1 MNLQAFHVTYEQHVQ
16 TLVQDAVNSVKAFLD
31 IAVQAMND
39 KADQVGRSTLLNE
52 GMINVPIERIDDA
65 LSRLARLE
73 SASTST
79 FAAPNWSAGTTS
91 RWDNIVSK
99 KVLKNVANFGT
110 ENGLAYQDWVS
121 DVKTA
126 TEQVDEF
133 MVHVIEWIDRQNT
146 LEDVTD
152 AEFHRGTNG
161 SGHNQLDL
169 EWSLKQLYYLMNAE
183 LVQGARGARAWKRVQ
198 VYAACFEQ
206 NRRAELVGTEQLQA
220 GGIFR

>member
-1 MNLQAFHVTYEQHVQ
+1 MVPPLG
-16 TLVQDAVNSVKAFLD
+16 
-31 IAVQAMND
+31 
-39 KADQVGRSTLLNE
+39 QVGRSTMQNE
-52 GMINVPIERIDDA
+52 GMINVQIARIDDA

-79 FAAPNWSAGTTS
+79 FAAPSWSAGTTT
-91 RWDNIVSK
+91 RRDNIVSK
-99 KVLKNVANFGT
+99 KELKNVANFGT
-110 ENGLAYQDWVS
+110 KNGPAWVS

-126 TEQVDEF
+126 TEQVDEL

-152 AEFHRGTNG
+152 AEFHRWANG

-169 EWSLKQLYYLMNAE
+169 EWSLKQLYHLVNAK
-183 LVQGARGARAWKRVQ
+183 LVEGAKDIVRAEASKGSIRGARAWKRVHF
-198 VYAACFEQ
+198 YAAGLTPEQ
-206 NRRAELVGTEQLQA
+206 AGGVTVGTEQLQA